1 MTTSADPSTS
11 LGMTTSADPSTS
23 LGMTTSADHSA
34 SLGMT
39 RSSSSR
45 VIRTWAVLLLVSGA
59 APLAAQDTTF
69 AGVQARGRTAMG
81 VDQYTSTHRF
91 DALPDG
97 GRIELQ
103 RESNDSVGVATIRAH
118 IRAIAKAFESG
129 DFSTPA
135 FVHMRM
141 VPGTDVMAAKR
152 AHIAYEPRDL
162 PRGAE
167 LRIRTTDPAAI
178 AAIHRFMAFQRSD
191 HHAGGESS
199 TQPTHHH

>member
-1 MTTSADPSTS
+1 MSSRVGARDGVRPQRGLTPSRDVSHRSSRAGAASADPSTS
-11 LGMTTSADPSTS
+11 LGMTA
-23 LGMTTSADHSA
+23 
-34 SLGMT
+34 
-39 RSSSSR
+39 
-45 VIRTWAVLLLVSGA
+45 AVAALLFVLHA
-59 APLAAQDTTF
+59 APASAQDTTF
-69 AGVQARGRTAMG
+69 AGVQIRGRAAMG

-103 RESNDSVGVATIRAH
+103 RDTADSAGVATIRAH
-118 IRAIAKAFESG
+118 IRAIAKAFRNG
-129 DFSTPA
+129 DFSTPE

-152 AHIAYEPRDL
+152 ALISYEPRDL

-167 LRIRTTDPAAI
+167 LRIRTTDPEAI

-191 HHAGGESS
+191 HHAGGQAPESAG
-199 TQPTHHH
+199 HHQH

>member
-1 MTTSADPSTS
+1 M
-11 LGMTTSADPSTS
+11 
-23 LGMTTSADHSA
+23 
-34 SLGMT
+34 
-39 RSSSSR
+39 R
-45 VIRTWAVLLLVSGA
+45 LLVFAVAGTALVIHATTAS
-59 APLAAQDTTF
+59 AQDTTF
-69 AGVQARGRTAMG
+69 AGVQKRGRTAMG

-91 DALPDG
+91 DALADG

-103 RESNDSVGVATIRAH
+103 RDSDDSAGVATIRAH
-118 IRAIAKAFESG
+118 IRAIAKAFKSG

-152 AHIAYEPRDL
+152 ALISYEPRDL

-167 LRIRTTDPAAI
+167 LLIRTKDADAI

-191 HHAGGESS
+191 HHAAAEAHGSS
-199 TQPTHHH
+199 AHPR